1 MPYDYKAKAKNIS
14 NQNTYMLA
22 KTISMFEWID
32 LPETIPY
39 TELEKLLQK
48 NGFAFITKVNGEL
61 YALNG
66 GLGGLQDAYG
76 NATQITIS
84 NVGLNFNATLDII
97 KDGVLILNDDFKMG
111 LFPLFERYN
120 TFLVENDITMMMY
133 GYNSRT
139 QKLISASDDKTKAS
153 AELAVKK
160 AIDGD
165 IAVIGESVIF
175 EGIKVHSGVSNQGT
189 SITSLTE
196 FHQYIKASMYNE
208 IGLSANFNMKRERLT
223 AGEIEV
229 GDDSNYPFVYNM
241 LKCRLKAVEKINEMF
256 GTEIDIQFGSVWS
269 KSSKEVVDDELNS
282 SVKTDINPDQ
292 NTLENTPSNG
302 GSGGD
307 DLEKTGTHQ
316 NAKIENEH
324 ESEQGIQQGN
334 EENNN
339 GNEDSGNGAGENG
352 SNESAGDE
360 ATGAGLSSELEQE
373 NSPDND
379 PDSGNADNNEPT
391 EKRQDTN
398 GGLEVNPDP
407 KPETDTEKEG
417 E

>member
-1 MPYDYKAKAKNIS
+1 MPYDYKAKSKNIS
-14 NQNTYMLA
+14 IQNAYMLA
-22 KTISMFEWID
+22 KTNSMFEWID
-32 LPETIPY
+32 LPDSIPY

-66 GLGGLQDAYG
+66 GLGGVQDAYG
-76 NATQITIS
+76 NPTQITIS
-84 NVGLNFNATLDII
+84 NVGLNFNATLDLV

-111 LFPLFERYN
+111 LMPLFERYN
-120 TFLVENDITMMMY
+120 TFLIENDITMMMY
-133 GYNSRT
+133 GYNART
-139 QKLISASDDKTKAS
+139 QKLISSSDDKTKTS
-153 AELAVKK
+153 AEMAVQK
-160 AIDGD
+160 AINGD

-175 EGIKVHSGVSNQGT
+175 EGVKVHSGVSNQGT

-256 GTEIDIQFGSVWS
+256 GTKIDIQFGSVWS
-269 KSSKEVVDDELNS
+269 KSSKDVVDDKLNPS
-282 SVKTDINPDQ
+282 IETNINPEHDSPDS
-292 NTLENTPSNG
+292 NNGNG

-307 DLEKTGTHQ
+307 DLGKTGTHQ
-316 NAKIENEH
+316 NGKIENEQ
-324 ESEQGIQQGN
+324 ESKQGLQQGN

-339 GNEDSGNGAGENG
+339 GNEDAGNGTSENG
-352 SNESAGDE
+352 SDENAGNEAPDS
-360 ATGAGLSSELEQE
+360 GLSKELEQE
-373 NSPDND
+373 HSPDND
-379 PDSGNADNNEPT
+379 PNSGSEDNNEST

-398 GGLEVNPDP
+398 GGLEVSPDP
-407 KPETDTEKEG
+407 KPETDAEKED